1 MHQTAGIPYLRELVI
16 FLVAA
21 GIVVP
26 VFHRLKMSPVL
37 GYLIIGGIIGPYGL
51 GLFVDQ
57 MGWFSLAVI
66 SDIDGVRR
74 LAELGVIFLLF
85 TIGLELSL
93 DRLWSMHRL
102 VFGLGGLQVAV
113 TGAAIA
119 AIIWAVGGPAET
131 AVALGACLAL
141 SSTAIVMQILVERR
155 HLGTPLGR
163 ASFSILLMQDLA
175 VVPILFIVSVF
186 GATGESSMWGDLT
199 FAMLKAVSVIGAIFV
214 AGRLVLRPLFRMV
227 SHARSAE
234 MFMAATLL
242 VVIGTAAITGIS
254 GTSMALGAFLAG
266 LLLAETEY
274 RHQIE
279 VDIAPFK
286 GLLLG
291 LFFISVGMGIDYR
304 LVGEHMQGLLAA
316 VVGLFILK
324 ALIIYPLARLFGLPI
339 HTALET
345 GLLLGQAGE
354 FAFVAVT
361 LARALNLL
369 PDALAQFVLIVVGLS
384 MVATPFIAIGAHRL
398 AALIER
404 HTGESLHAAGWHTL
418 EGMEG
423 HIVIAGFGRV
433 GRTVAALCDAEELPY
448 LALDRD
454 SGNVADAR
462 AANLPAYFG
471 DASRIEMLR
480 RAQLGAARA
489 LVVTMDDS
497 AAAEQVVRKAHI
509 EYPALPIY
517 ARARSRAHARALL
530 GLGASEVVP
539 ENLESSLQLAGRV
552 LAGTGCSDDVI
563 ARRIDAERSLE
574 LENIKGPAASL
585 IPKIVK

>member
-1 MHQTAGIPYLRELVI
+1 MQQATGIPYLRELVI

-21 GIVVP
+21 GFVVP

-51 GLFVDQ
+51 GHFVDQ
-57 MGWFSLAVI
+57 MGWYSLAVI

-93 DRLWSMHRL
+93 DRLWSMRRL
-102 VFGLGGLQVAV
+102 VFGLGSLQVAV
-113 TGAAIA
+113 TGASIA
-119 AIIWAVGGPAET
+119 AIIWALGGRAET

-141 SSTAIVMQILVERR
+141 SSTAIVMQILIERR
-155 HLGTPLGR
+155 QFGTPLGR

-186 GATGESSMWGDLT
+186 GATGESSMWSDLAL
-199 FAMLKAVSVIGAIFV
+199 AMLKAAVVIVGIFV

-227 SHARSAE
+227 SHSRSAE

-242 VVIGTAAITGIS
+242 VVIGAAAITGLS
-254 GTSMALGAFLAG
+254 GASMALGAFLAG

-304 LVGEHMQGLLAA
+304 LVGEHLQGLLAA
-316 VVGLFILK
+316 VVCLLVLK
-324 ALIIYPLARLFGLPI
+324 ALVIYLLARMFGLPM

-361 LARALNLL
+361 LARSLNLL
-369 PDALAQFVLIVVGLS
+369 PDGLAQFVLIVVGLS
-384 MVATPFIAIGAHRL
+384 MIATPFIALGAHRL
-398 AALIER
+398 GALIER
-404 HTGESLHAAGWHTL
+404 HADETEHAAGWHAL
-418 EGMEG
+418 EGLEG

-433 GRTVAALCDAEELPY
+433 GRTVGTLCDAEELPY

-454 SGNVADAR
+454 SGNIAEAR
-462 AANLPAYFG
+462 AAGLPAYFG
-471 DASRIEMLR
+471 DASRLEMLR
-480 RAQLGAARA
+480 RAQLGTARA
-489 LVVTMDDS
+489 LVVTMDDPT
-497 AAAEQVVRKAHI
+497 AAEQVVRRARS

-517 ARARSRAHARALL
+517 ARARNRAHARTLL
-530 GLGASEVVP
+530 AFGASEVVP

-552 LAGTGCSDDVI
+552 LAATGCSEEVI
-563 ARRIDAERSLE
+563 ARRIDAQRTLE
-574 LENIKGPAASL
+574 LENIKA
-585 IPKIVK
+585 

>member
-1 MHQTAGIPYLRELVI
+1 VHQASGIPYLRELVI

-37 GYLIIGGIIGPYGL
+37 GYLIIGGVIGPYGL

-93 DRLWSMHRL
+93 DRIWSMRRF
-102 VFGLGGLQVAV
+102 VFGLGGLQVGV
-113 TGAAIA
+113 TGAGIA
-119 AIIWAVGGPAET
+119 ALIWALGGPAET
-131 AVALGACLAL
+131 SVALGACLAL
-141 SSTAIVMQILVERR
+141 SSTAIVMQILIERR
-155 HLGTPLGR
+155 QLGTPLGR

-186 GATGESSMWGDLT
+186 GAAGESGMWRDLA
-199 FAMLKAVSVIGAIFV
+199 FAILKAVSVIGGIFV

-227 SHARSAE
+227 SHSRSAE

-242 VVIGTAAITGIS
+242 VVIGAAAITGFS
-254 GTSMALGAFLAG
+254 GASTAMGAFLAG

-304 LVGEHMQGLLAA
+304 LVGEHAQGLLAA
-316 VVGLFILK
+316 VVGLFALK
-324 ALIIYPLARLFGLPI
+324 ALIIYLLARLFGLPM

-354 FAFVAVT
+354 FAFVAVA
-361 LARALNLL
+361 LARSLGLL

-384 MVATPFIAIGAHRL
+384 MVATPFIALGARRL
-398 AALIER
+398 GALIER
-404 HTGESLHAAGWHTL
+404 LVGETAHAVGLHAL
-418 EGMEG
+418 EGLEG

-433 GRTVAALCDAEELPY
+433 GRTVGALCDAEELPY

-454 SGNVADAR
+454 SRNLAEAR
-462 AANLPAYFG
+462 AADLPAYFG

-480 RAQLGAARA
+480 RAQLGTARA
-489 LVVTMDDS
+489 LVVTMDDP
-497 AAAEQVVRKAHI
+497 AAAEQVVRKARG
-509 EYPALPIY
+509 EYPDLPIY
-517 ARARSRAHARALL
+517 ARARNAAHARNLL
-530 GLGASEVVP
+530 ALGASEAVP

-552 LAGTGCSDDVI
+552 LASTGCSDEVI
-563 ARRIDAERSLE
+563 ARRIDAQRMLE
-574 LENIKGPAASL
+574 LEHIKA
-585 IPKIVK
+585 